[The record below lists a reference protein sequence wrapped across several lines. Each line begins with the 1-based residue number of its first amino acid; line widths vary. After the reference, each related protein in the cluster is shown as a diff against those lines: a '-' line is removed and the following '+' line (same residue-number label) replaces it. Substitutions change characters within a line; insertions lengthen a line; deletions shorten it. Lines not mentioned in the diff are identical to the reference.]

1 MAATEED
8 QSPANLV
15 TSNALVGRELEWAV
29 NSPELLAEHAA
40 INHGIIRTR
49 FPVSRELSLC
59 FSFFIMM
66 HKNLHSF
73 DPLII
78 ARTKW
83 LSTHWT
89 CQVNEY
95 EFSISV

>member
-1 MAATEED
+1 MTATEED

-49 FPVSRELSLC
+49 FPVSRELLLC
-59 FSFFIMM
+59 FFLYHHHDAQELTFI
-66 HKNLHSF
+66 
-73 DPLII
+73 
-78 ARTKW
+78 
-83 LSTHWT
+83 
-89 CQVNEY
+89 
-95 EFSISV
+95 